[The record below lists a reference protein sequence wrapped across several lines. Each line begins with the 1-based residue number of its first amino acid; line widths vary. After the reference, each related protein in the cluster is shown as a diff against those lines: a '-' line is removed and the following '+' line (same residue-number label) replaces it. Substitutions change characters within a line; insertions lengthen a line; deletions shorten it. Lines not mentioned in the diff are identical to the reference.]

1 MRSINAKEFK
11 KAMIEANIDSYTEL
25 SDVTGL
31 DKTSISSIVK
41 GERNPNYDTIVKFIE
56 ALHLTY
62 EEIGIIF
69 FANELTGTQV

>member
-1 MRSINAKEFK
+1 MRGINAKEFK

-25 SDVTGL
+25 SDITGI
-31 DKTSISSIVK
+31 DKTTISSILK
-41 GERNPNYDTIVKFIE
+41 GERNPSYDTLVKFID

-69 FANELTGTQV
+69 FYNELT